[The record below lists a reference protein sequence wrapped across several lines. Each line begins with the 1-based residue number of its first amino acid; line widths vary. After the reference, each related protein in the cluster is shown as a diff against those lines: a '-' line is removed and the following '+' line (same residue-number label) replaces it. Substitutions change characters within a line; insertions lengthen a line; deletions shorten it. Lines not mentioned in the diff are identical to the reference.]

1 MMKGLHGNKSTF
13 FVFFIL
19 VISGLLCC
27 GEASGYPSRLE
38 YIQNYLSQFNIVEYR
53 VKPGDTLWKIFKKL
67 NLLEDNIELVQNNKH
82 LRHLKPGELLELYVA
97 VDDGHID
104 KIRRNINGETY
115 VLRRYGSEWDY
126 YKLEWPVV
134 VLKEVVSG
142 RIEDNLYNSILR
154 LGLSPSVVFDLSDIF
169 SSDIDFNTDF
179 RQGDTFIL
187 YIEKFARNGK
197 ICKPPH
203 ILAARLIVQGKT
215 YEAYYF
221 ETKKEHGSYYDRYGH
236 SKEKMFL
243 KAPLHY
249 RRISSFFSPR
259 RLHPILKIYRPHYG
273 IDYAAP
279 VGTPVSAL
287 GDGVVK
293 FVGWKGGFG
302 KFIAIKHNRI
312 YKTTYGHLSRFARGI
327 RVGVRVKK
335 GQVIG
340 YVGAT
345 GLATGPHL
353 DFRFYKNG
361 KPINFL
367 KTRWPH
373 AHSIP
378 KRLMGKYRKLQLQY
392 ASILDS
398 EQEKLLARLGR

>member
-1 MMKGLHGNKSTF
+1 MKVLSENRPIF
-13 FVFFIL
+13 IAFFISVVL
-19 VISGLLCC
+19 GFLSNN
-27 GEASGYPSRLE
+27 EASGYPGRLE
-38 YIQNYLSQFNIVEYR
+38 YIQNYLSQFDIVEYR

-82 LRHLKPGELLELYVA
+82 LKRLRPGELLELYITVA
-97 VDDGHID
+97 DRHVE
-104 KIRRNINGETY
+104 KIRRSVNGETY
-115 VLRRYGSEWDY
+115 VLRKYGTEWDY
-126 YKLEWPVV
+126 YRLEWPVV

-142 RIEDNLYNSILR
+142 RIEDNLYNSILQ

-179 RQGDTFIL
+179 RRGDTFIL
-187 YIEKFARNGK
+187 YIERFARNGK
-197 ICKPPH
+197 VCKPPH
-203 ILAARLIVQGKT
+203 ILAARMIVQGKN

-221 ETKKEHGSYYDRYGH
+221 ETKKGYGSYYDKYGR
-236 SKEKMFL
+236 SKERMFL

-279 VGTPVSAL
+279 TGTPVSAL

-293 FVGWKGGFG
+293 FVGWRGGFG
-302 KFIAIKHNRI
+302 KFIVIKHNRT

-327 RVGVRVKK
+327 RVGSKVKK

-361 KPINFL
+361 RPINFL
-367 KTRWPH
+367 KTKWPH
-373 AHSIP
+373 SHSIP
-378 KRLMGKYRKLQLQY
+378 KKLLAKYKKLQLQY

-398 EQEKLLARLGR
+398 EQKKLLARLEK